1 MADDKLTQKA
11 GDNAQQVQV
20 DTVIINNGLTEGQVR
35 QIYSEMS
42 VRAKEEYTAEANQT
56 VEKRITDFENILIQ
70 RIEKIENGF
79 KAFADPEFQLE
90 LKKAQ
95 VTSACTDK
103 EADYEMLSELLLHRI
118 ENKDNRR
125 VKASISKAVEIV
137 DKIDDDALCGLTV
150 AYSILQFSPVS
161 QGIHDGLEILDKLFY
176 KLITQNL
183 PRGSSWISYL
193 DILDVIRFSDFAS
206 FKKLHDYYFDSL
218 SGYTASGIKKES
230 EEYIKALAILR
241 NANLYKDVLLDHE
254 LLEGYVRLPVTK
266 LNNYKDLTKT
276 VWDAEKGGF
285 KNAELNE
292 TEHKAFD
299 EITKLYSKDPKLNK
313 CLKENFAKMWNSF
326 ESLSKIQEWWD
337 TIPKQFSITPI
348 GKVLAHANAQ
358 RYERIPEISF

>member
-1 MADDKLTQKA
+1 M
-11 GDNAQQVQV
+11 
-20 DTVIINNGLTEGQVR
+20 
-35 QIYSEMS
+35 
-42 VRAKEEYTAEANQT
+42 
-56 VEKRITDFENILIQ
+56 
-70 RIEKIENGF
+70 
-79 KAFADPEFQLE
+79 
-90 LKKAQ
+90 
-95 VTSACTDK
+95 
-103 EADYEMLSELLLHRI
+103 
-118 ENKDNRR
+118 
-125 VKASISKAVEIV
+125 
-137 DKIDDDALCGLTV
+137 
-150 AYSILQFSPVS
+150 
-161 QGIHDGLEILDKLFY
+161 
-176 KLITQNL
+176 
-183 PRGSSWISYL
+183 
-193 DILDVIRFSDFAS
+193 
-206 FKKLHDYYFDSL
+206 
-218 SGYTASGIKKES
+218 
-230 EEYIKALAILR
+230 AILR